1 MFKLN
6 TGIYMTSIRIPI
18 VYGMDDH
25 KPYTR
30 TMLHM
35 MYVDLPIKTHG
46 IEWDVWRSI
55 WFVWI
60 LRWI

>member
-46 IEWDVWRSI
+46 IEWDV
-55 WFVWI
+55 
-60 LRWI
+60 